1 MAYGMTSKTVHLRHC
16 LLFLFD
22 QGLSAKEA
30 YRELRRVYGSR
41 VPKAPTISRWF
52 TKFRGGDRTL
62 FRLKRSDPTD
72 VKLPMPARSQ
82 VDVDWDDETSANV
95 ITIKDSPHSE
105 ASIIE
110 LDIKEEEDDY

>member
-1 MAYGMTSKTVHLRHC
+1 MAYGMTSKLVHLRHC

-22 QGLSAKEA
+22 QGLTAKEA
-30 YRELRRVYGSR
+30 YKELRRVYGPR
-41 VPKAPTISRWF
+41 VPKGPTISRWF
-52 TKFRGGDRTL
+52 AKFRGGDRTL

-72 VKLPMPARSQ
+72 VKLPLPARSQ
-82 VDVDWDDETSANV
+82 VDWDDETNVNV
-95 ITIKDSPHSE
+95 ITIKDSPHSD